1 MIIAQRTRTLQSIM
15 TDPPADLPALFRAGL
30 LQTSLSPYAS
40 SMQNNPPRLIRMSAT
55 VVVEPPAPTSQ
66 LPVDSLGLRPTSESG
81 VLSAL
86 SDVNALRLALSSSLN
101 ISMQALQAIIT
112 VPIGAPQSPPSLPPP
127 AQPSPPPSP
136 PPLPPPWAYDE
147 DLRMIEEISTV
158 ANGILVASLSTAVL
172 VQFGTIIADAL
183 GWVSPLA
190 GAIVAPSA
198 GGCITSILLAAQ
210 RFTFS
215 FDSAV
220 FVSSVQLGVAD
231 DLSWLCGEISFLGS
245 GRQTPYNSVDLSHQA
260 PPGDAPVSSLR
271 RLLRSLPHHEELDA
285 LSPELRTL
293 LNLLI
298 TFALAVILTYVL
310 YGTLLLLWRYV
321 VNGPFYK
328 WRKLAYG
335 TFQVPSTAV
344 NHIIQVGNKRVVV
357 SYQAYTVEVT
367 KDIGQ
372 RIGADLIL
380 GEHGIVV
387 FALAPDSVLRRHDV
401 EVGDEILSINDHS
414 LNPRAEFNID
424 GDVLGPV
431 EMFAKLAKISDSL
444 ELRIRSAKKS
454 TDRPEWKEST
464 TPNFYPFPK
473 SLVWPAP
480 LIFTCCMF
488 ATGLTRAS
496 FKVLTNTGALGCNNN
511 CAGGVFVALFTILL
525 LVALVALGIM
535 DLDRF
540 CKGEYKYDE
549 RIRWKPSPMASRPSH
564 VLDPYYRWIAELRLK
579 MACAQMVGSDRLGRY
594 LPRRTSP
601 PKTSRIST
609 ISSVV
614 ANVGMRVG
622 KSAAVKY
629 LVRPPEVREEKR
641 QQRKIHMEK
650 KLEKKLEASTYTI
663 NLTKQVG
670 ERLGAK
676 FIVGSHGI
684 ILQSVAPDS
693 LLEGLTL
700 VKIGDEVLSIN
711 GNALNPD
718 AEYELNGRAVG
729 PVEMFAKLAQIS
741 SSVEL
746 RILRRRRT
754 EAVSQRATATLDLIA
769 AKWNEKVDAKV
780 KARAEAKRLSV
791 MKRTVKEAEAE
802 AREEARLAAKVEKRR
817 VEVAKAEAAKFAA
830 EAKAQEQ
837 AKALWARQEAK
848 RQHALAE
855 AARQEAKR
863 QAARADV
870 EAKARAKIE
879 AQAEAKAAA
888 EAKVA
893 ALAVKRSLPTP
904 SEQKKL
910 EKQKKL
916 EEKLMESTYTIKLT
930 KPVGQRLGAELY
942 EGKYGVIVCALAQ
955 DSVLIPY
962 GVKVGDEILSV
973 NGNAL
978 DPDAEYELNGRAV
991 GPVEMFAKLAQ
1002 ISNSLVLDIR
1012 HADPGSPSRAE
1023 AEQKRAERTRAR
1035 VEAAIA
1041 KEKLAAEQR
1050 AEAARVESEG
1060 AIAAASAETGAAVE
1074 GLWLQ
1079 QKAKVEAEAKLQQAE
1094 AEAAAAVAA
1103 EAAASADHEFA
1114 AARAKA
1120 AEAAKEKAIAELMAA
1135 REKRNLAQYVQAVAD
1150 GENVKAVQAVAD
1162 EIDRARSTRDAEK
1175 ARVLAAA
1182 AAEREAAVRAADQQM
1197 ASALQKHDKAVALA
1211 SEAAE
1216 AWARAEAE
1224 ANAAEAEMESA
1235 VRARLQQVKDK
1246 DRAAEAKAAAAVAI
1260 AASEAAKARAQQ
1272 AEQASA
1278 AAALEQASAMRAAEE
1293 EIERALAT
1301 RDAAIA
1307 RAAAAEE
1314 TVETLKE
1321 KTAAVHAAD
1330 RQMKSALQLRNE
1342 SSVRASEAAQ
1352 AFARADAEMKAAE
1365 AVAEAAIQAASDAQL
1380 VAASKAERAERC
1392 RKRAKALAAAATF
1405 AATVF
1410 KEAQAQAKAIN
1421 PSRKAPRL
1429 VTTPQPTT
1437 PSVIRDIYSP
1447 AVKRSLARSFD
1458 VAPPSPTPSPPES
1471 PIDGERQHMSAP
1483 VVPIDG
1489 VPQRMSAPVVD
1500 SIAIVIEDIRS
1511 SAASPPIVRDNQVP
1525 SPMPSPPPSPS
1536 SPHTHEKEES
1546 PSVPVEDEKSAPV
1559 EGADESVSIDRDDFL
1574 PNMNAMD
1581 MSPRQ
1586 IDVVFDEVD
1595 TDGIGHADASELLNA
1610 RALSL
1615 SPDSKEVGLFS
1626 ASIIGSVISSSL
1638 GQVTKLPATPPRS
1651 GLHRSRSMQQCVD
1664 NEGFSTPTGTSLV
1677 RLTRSPSAYFGSRER
1692 PRSAK
1697 AMETMPPERLEALRK
1712 EFEQLDANGSGRIDF
1727 EEMADKMR
1735 ELGFD
1740 DDEIRA
1746 RLKKGDLDGDFQ
1758 LDVDEYIKQVPEPD
1772 AVVIDLL
1779 RGRGFSED
1787 LVEAGAEKARK
1798 LVAKGMSRHGA
1809 IAGGTALAEL
1819 MKFGVTK
1826 YADLPEGAGSV
1837 LSTDSASL
1845 LSLPISHR
1853 KKASPPKSRKGSPNK
1868 KGAEVPGDTI
1878 MESPY
1883 SHDDSRSNYED
1894 YDESRDTSDFSS
1906 RPASRL
1912 TSRPASRQQAPAP
1925 ALLSVVQT
1933 IDASAKLSKQLT
1945 QRLQQRKT
1953 ADAAASRKAPKKSW
1967 LRLMR
1972 DAHAAATASA
1982 IDRLAVRGGFRD
1994 RKSGEFGDDLEEDL
2008 LEPDRTERLL
2018 AEPFAI
2024 RRERRGDVFHGRQSY
2039 LLFRVNGATPFS
2051 TCSRLALVLANMVL
2065 GIFAGIRPSLTPSA
2079 ADGITI
2085 TCFFLAVQLGVAW
2098 ACFKWLPDA
2107 DRLISHAMG
2116 FQYLIE
2122 AISTIMLLSAATESR
2137 IGWHVASGSDLRN
2150 MALVVALFAM
2160 SMPVLQLLELCC
2172 ITPLYSVLYAR
2183 ACASGIRVRIST
2195 PPTAPSAPVPKRSRV
2210 APAF

>member
-1 MIIAQRTRTLQSIM
+1 
-15 TDPPADLPALFRAGL
+15 
-30 LQTSLSPYAS
+30 
-40 SMQNNPPRLIRMSAT
+40 
-55 VVVEPPAPTSQ
+55 
-66 LPVDSLGLRPTSESG
+66 
-81 VLSAL
+81 
-86 SDVNALRLALSSSLN
+86 
-101 ISMQALQAIIT
+101 
-112 VPIGAPQSPPSLPPP
+112 
-127 AQPSPPPSP
+127 
-136 PPLPPPWAYDE
+136 
-147 DLRMIEEISTV
+147 
-158 ANGILVASLSTAVL
+158 
-172 VQFGTIIADAL
+172 
-183 GWVSPLA
+183 
-190 GAIVAPSA
+190 
-198 GGCITSILLAAQ
+198 
-210 RFTFS
+210 
-215 FDSAV
+215 
-220 FVSSVQLGVAD
+220 
-231 DLSWLCGEISFLGS
+231 
-245 GRQTPYNSVDLSHQA
+245 
-260 PPGDAPVSSLR
+260 
-271 RLLRSLPHHEELDA
+271 
-285 LSPELRTL
+285 
-293 LNLLI
+293 
-298 TFALAVILTYVL
+298 
-310 YGTLLLLWRYV
+310 
-321 VNGPFYK
+321 
-328 WRKLAYG
+328 
-335 TFQVPSTAV
+335 
-344 NHIIQVGNKRVVV
+344 
-357 SYQAYTVEVT
+357 
-367 KDIGQ
+367 
-372 RIGADLIL
+372 
-380 GEHGIVV
+380 
-387 FALAPDSVLRRHDV
+387 
-401 EVGDEILSINDHS
+401 
-414 LNPRAEFNID
+414 
-424 GDVLGPV
+424 
-431 EMFAKLAKISDSL
+431 
-444 ELRIRSAKKS
+444 
-454 TDRPEWKEST
+454 
-464 TPNFYPFPK
+464 
-473 SLVWPAP
+473 
-480 LIFTCCMF
+480 
-488 ATGLTRAS
+488 
-496 FKVLTNTGALGCNNN
+496 
-511 CAGGVFVALFTILL
+511 
-525 LVALVALGIM
+525 
-535 DLDRF
+535 
-540 CKGEYKYDE
+540 
-549 RIRWKPSPMASRPSH
+549 
-564 VLDPYYRWIAELRLK
+564 
-579 MACAQMVGSDRLGRY
+579 
-594 LPRRTSP
+594 
-601 PKTSRIST
+601 
-609 ISSVV
+609 
-614 ANVGMRVG
+614 
-622 KSAAVKY
+622 
-629 LVRPPEVREEKR
+629 
-641 QQRKIHMEK
+641 
-650 KLEKKLEASTYTI
+650 
-663 NLTKQVG
+663 
-670 ERLGAK
+670 
-676 FIVGSHGI
+676 
-684 ILQSVAPDS
+684 
-693 LLEGLTL
+693 
-700 VKIGDEVLSIN
+700 
-711 GNALNPD
+711 
-718 AEYELNGRAVG
+718 
-729 PVEMFAKLAQIS
+729 
-741 SSVEL
+741 
-746 RILRRRRT
+746 
-754 EAVSQRATATLDLIA
+754 
-769 AKWNEKVDAKV
+769 
-780 KARAEAKRLSV
+780 
-791 MKRTVKEAEAE
+791 
-802 AREEARLAAKVEKRR
+802 
-817 VEVAKAEAAKFAA
+817 
-830 EAKAQEQ
+830 
-837 AKALWARQEAK
+837 
-848 RQHALAE
+848 
-855 AARQEAKR
+855 
-863 QAARADV
+863 
-870 EAKARAKIE
+870 
-879 AQAEAKAAA
+879 
-888 EAKVA
+888 
-893 ALAVKRSLPTP
+893 
-904 SEQKKL
+904 
-910 EKQKKL
+910 
-916 EEKLMESTYTIKLT
+916 
-930 KPVGQRLGAELY
+930 
-942 EGKYGVIVCALAQ
+942 
-955 DSVLIPY
+955 
-962 GVKVGDEILSV
+962 
-973 NGNAL
+973 
-978 DPDAEYELNGRAV
+978 
-991 GPVEMFAKLAQ
+991 
-1002 ISNSLVLDIR
+1002 
-1012 HADPGSPSRAE
+1012 
-1023 AEQKRAERTRAR
+1023 
-1035 VEAAIA
+1035 
-1041 KEKLAAEQR
+1041 
-1050 AEAARVESEG
+1050 
-1060 AIAAASAETGAAVE
+1060 
-1074 GLWLQ
+1074 
-1079 QKAKVEAEAKLQQAE
+1079 
-1094 AEAAAAVAA
+1094 
-1103 EAAASADHEFA
+1103 
-1114 AARAKA
+1114 
-1120 AEAAKEKAIAELMAA
+1120 
-1135 REKRNLAQYVQAVAD
+1135 
-1150 GENVKAVQAVAD
+1150 
-1162 EIDRARSTRDAEK
+1162 
-1175 ARVLAAA
+1175 
-1182 AAEREAAVRAADQQM
+1182 M

-1342 SSVRASEAAQ
+1342 SSARASEAAQ

-1380 VAASKAERAERC
+1380 IAPSKAERAERC
-1392 RKRAKALAAAATF
+1392 RKRAKALAAAATS

-1429 VTTPQPTT
+1429 VTTPQPPT

-1471 PIDGERQHMSAP
+1471 PIDGEKQHMSAP

-1489 VPQRMSAPVVD
+1489 VRQRMSAPVLD
-1500 SIAIVIEDIRS
+1500 SVVIKDVFPIDGDLVVPFDGLRQRMLAPVEDSMAIEDIRS
-1511 SAASPPIVRDNQVP
+1511 PAASPPVVRGHRVRTFP
-1525 SPMPSPPPSPS
+1525 HSP
-1536 SPHTHEKEES
+1536 EKEES
-1546 PSVPVEDEKSAPV
+1546 PSAPVEDEKST
-1559 EGADESVSIDRDDFL
+1559 SLS
-1574 PNMNAMD
+1574 M
-1581 MSPRQ
+1581 RQ
-1586 IDVVFDEVD
+1586 IDASFDEVD
-1595 TDGIGHADASELLNA
+1595 TDGSGHVEASELHNA
-1610 RALSL
+1610 LASSL
-1615 SPDSKEVGLFS
+1615 YPGSPDREDVSSPVG
-1626 ASIIGSVISSSL
+1626 
-1638 GQVTKLPATPPRS
+1638 
-1651 GLHRSRSMQQCVD
+1651 
-1664 NEGFSTPTGTSLV
+1664 
-1677 RLTRSPSAYFGSRER
+1677 RSPSAYFGSRER

-1712 EFEQLDANGSGRIDF
+1712 EFELKLDADGSGRIDF

-1845 LSLPISHR
+1845 LVLPISHR
-1853 KKASPPKSRKGSPNK
+1853 KKSSPPKSRKGSPNK
-1868 KGAEVPGDTI
+1868 QGDEVPDDTI

-1925 ALLSVVQT
+1925 TLLSVVQT

-2079 ADGITI
+2079 ADGIAI
-2085 TCFFLAVQLGVAW
+2085 TCLFLAVQLGVAW
-2098 ACFKWLPDA
+2098 ACFRWLPDA

-2172 ITPLYSVLYAR
+2172 ITPLYSILYAR

>member
-40 SMQNNPPRLIRMSAT
+40 SVQNNPPRLIRMSAT

-66 LPVDSLGLRPTSESG
+66 LPVDGFGLQPTSESG
-81 VLSAL
+81 VLSTL

-101 ISMQALQAIIT
+101 ISMQALQTIIT

-147 DLRMIEEISTV
+147 DLLMIEEISTV
-158 ANGILVASLSTAVL
+158 ANGIFVASLSTAVL
-172 VQFGTIIADAL
+172 VQFGTIVADAL

-215 FDSAV
+215 VDSAV

-231 DLSWLCGEISFLGS
+231 RLSWLCGEISFLGS

-260 PPGDAPVSSLR
+260 PSGDAPVSSLR
-271 RLLRSLPHHEELDA
+271 RLLRSLPHHEELDE

-328 WRKLAYG
+328 WRKLTYG

-344 NHIIQVGNKRVVV
+344 NHIIQVGDKRVVV
-357 SYQAYTVEVT
+357 PYQAYTVEVT
-367 KDIGQ
+367 KHIGQ

-454 TDRPEWKEST
+454 TDRPAWKEST

-480 LIFTCCMF
+480 LIFTCCLF

-496 FKVLTNTGALGCNNN
+496 FKVLANTGALGCNNN
-511 CAGGVFVALFTILL
+511 CAGGVFTALFTILL
-525 LVALVALGIM
+525 LVALVALGVM
-535 DLDRF
+535 DLERF
-540 CKGEYKYDE
+540 CNGEYKYDE
-549 RIRWKPSPMASRPSH
+549 RIRWKPSPMASRPAY

-579 MACAQMVGSDRLGRY
+579 MACVQMVGSDRLGKY
-594 LPRRTSP
+594 LPRRTSQ
-601 PKTSRIST
+601 PKASHIPA
-609 ISSVV
+609 IASVV
-614 ANVGMRVG
+614 ANVRMRVG

-629 LVRPPEVREEKR
+629 LVRPPEIWEEKR
-641 QQRKIHMEK
+641 QQRKIHKEK

-663 NLTKQVG
+663 KLSKQVG

-676 FIVGSHGI
+676 FIIGNHGI

-693 LLEGLTL
+693 LLQGLTL

-711 GNALNPD
+711 GNALHPD

-754 EAVSQRATATLDLIA
+754 EAVSQRATATLDLLA

-791 MKRTVKEAEAE
+791 MKRAAKAAEAE

-830 EAKAQEQ
+830 EAKAQEH

-848 RQHALAE
+848 RQHALTE

-863 QAARADV
+863 HAARADV
-870 EAKARAKIE
+870 EAKARAKIDAE
-879 AQAEAKAAA
+879 AEAKAAA

-893 ALAVKRSLPTP
+893 ALAEKRSLPTP

-930 KPVGQRLGAELY
+930 KPVGQRLGAELF
-942 EGKYGVIVCALAQ
+942 EGKYGIIVCALAQ

-962 GVKVGDEILSV
+962 GVEVGDEVLSI

-978 DPDAEYELNGRAV
+978 NPDAEYELNGKAV
-991 GPVEMFAKLAQ
+991 GSVEMFAKLAQ
-1002 ISNSLVLDIR
+1002 ISDSLVLDIR
-1012 HADPGSPSRAE
+1012 HAAPGSPSRAE

-1050 AEAARVESEG
+1050 AAAARVESEG
-1060 AIAAASAETGAAVE
+1060 ALAAASAETGAAVE
-1074 GLWLQ
+1074 GLRLQ
-1079 QKAKVEAEAKLQQAE
+1079 QKAKMEAEAKLLQAE

-1120 AEAAKEKAIAELMAA
+1120 AEAAKEKAVAELRAA
-1135 REKRNLAQYVQAVAD
+1135 REKRNMTQYVQAVAD

-1182 AAEREAAVRAADQQM
+1182 AVEREAAVRAADQQM

-1224 ANAAEAEMESA
+1224 ANATEAEMESA

-1246 DRAAEAKAAAAVAI
+1246 DRAAEAKAAAAAAI

-1278 AAALEQASAMRAAEE
+1278 AAALEQASAMRAAEK

-1314 TVETLKE
+1314 TVEMLKE

-1380 VAASKAERAERC
+1380 VAPSKAERAERC
-1392 RKRAKALAAAATF
+1392 RKRAKALAAAATS

-1421 PSRKAPRL
+1421 PSRLAPHL
-1429 VTTPQPTT
+1429 VATPRPPT
-1437 PSVIRDIYSP
+1437 PSVTRDIYSP

-1458 VAPPSPTPSPPES
+1458 VAPPSPMPSPPES

-1489 VPQRMSAPVVD
+1489 VCQRMSAPVVD
-1500 SIAIVIEDIRS
+1500 SIFIVIEDIS
-1511 SAASPPIVRDNQVP
+1511 SPAASPPVVRGHRVRTFP
-1525 SPMPSPPPSPS
+1525 HPPEKDDAS
-1536 SPHTHEKEES
+1536 SE
-1546 PSVPVEDEKSAPV
+1546 PVEDE
-1559 EGADESVSIDRDDFL
+1559 ESTSLF
-1574 PNMNAMD
+1574 M
-1581 MSPRQ
+1581 RQ
-1586 IDVVFDEVD
+1586 IDASFDEVD
-1595 TDGIGHADASELLNA
+1595 TDGIGHVDASELHNA
-1610 RALSL
+1610 LASSL
-1615 SPDSKEVGLFS
+1615 YPGSPDS
-1626 ASIIGSVISSSL
+1626 
-1638 GQVTKLPATPPRS
+1638 
-1651 GLHRSRSMQQCVD
+1651 
-1664 NEGFSTPTGTSLV
+1664 N
-1677 RLTRSPSAYFGSRER
+1677 SPSAYFGSRER

-1697 AMETMPPERLEALRK
+1697 AMETMQPERLEALRK
-1712 EFEQLDANGSGRIDF
+1712 EFELLDANGSGRINF

-1735 ELGFD
+1735 ELGFK
-1740 DDEIRA
+1740 DDEIRE
-1746 RLKKGDLDGDFQ
+1746 RLKKGDLDGDSQ
-1758 LDVDEYIKQVPEPD
+1758 LDFDEYIIQVPEPD

-1779 RGRGFSED
+1779 RDRGFSED
-1787 LVEAGAEKARK
+1787 LVGAGAEKARK
-1798 LVAKGMSRHGA
+1798 LFAKGMSRHGA

-1837 LSTDSASL
+1837 LSSDNASL
-1845 LSLPISHR
+1845 LALPISHR
-1853 KKASPPKSRKGSPNK
+1853 KKGSPPKSRQGSPPK
-1868 KGAEVPGDTI
+1868 QGVEVPDDTI
-1878 MESPY
+1878 MESPNPY
-1883 SHDDSRSNYED
+1883 EDSRSNFED

-1925 ALLSVVQT
+1925 ALLSVAQT
-1933 IDASAKLSKQLT
+1933 IDASARVSKQLT

-1972 DAHAAATASA
+1972 DAHAAATSSA

-2018 AEPFAI
+2018 AEPFVI

-2065 GIFAGIRPSLTPSA
+2065 GILAGIRPSLTPSA

-2085 TCFFLAVQLGVAW
+2085 TCFILAVQLGVAW
-2098 ACFKWLPDA
+2098 ACFRWLPDA

-2116 FQYLIE
+2116 FQYLLE
-2122 AISTIMLLSAATESR
+2122 AISTIMLLSAAAESR

-2160 SMPVLQLLELCC
+2160 SMPVLQLIELCC

-2183 ACASGIRVRIST
+2183 ACASGIRVRNST
-2195 PPTAPSAPVPKRSRV
+2195 PPTAPSAPAPKRSRV
-2210 APAF
+2210 APAV

>member
-1 MIIAQRTRTLQSIM
+1 
-15 TDPPADLPALFRAGL
+15 
-30 LQTSLSPYAS
+30 
-40 SMQNNPPRLIRMSAT
+40 
-55 VVVEPPAPTSQ
+55 V
-66 LPVDSLGLRPTSESG
+66 SLGPRP
-81 VLSAL
+81 L
-86 SDVNALRLALSSSLN
+86 
-101 ISMQALQAIIT
+101 
-112 VPIGAPQSPPSLPPP
+112 
-127 AQPSPPPSP
+127 
-136 PPLPPPWAYDE
+136 
-147 DLRMIEEISTV
+147 
-158 ANGILVASLSTAVL
+158 
-172 VQFGTIIADAL
+172 
-183 GWVSPLA
+183 
-190 GAIVAPSA
+190 
-198 GGCITSILLAAQ
+198 
-210 RFTFS
+210 
-215 FDSAV
+215 
-220 FVSSVQLGVAD
+220 
-231 DLSWLCGEISFLGS
+231 LCGA
-245 GRQTPYNSVDLSHQA
+245 VDAQK
-260 PPGDAPVSSLR
+260 
-271 RLLRSLPHHEELDA
+271 
-285 LSPELRTL
+285 SP
-293 LNLLI
+293 
-298 TFALAVILTYVL
+298 
-310 YGTLLLLWRYV
+310 
-321 VNGPFYK
+321 
-328 WRKLAYG
+328 
-335 TFQVPSTAV
+335 
-344 NHIIQVGNKRVVV
+344 
-357 SYQAYTVEVT
+357 
-367 KDIGQ
+367 
-372 RIGADLIL
+372 
-380 GEHGIVV
+380 
-387 FALAPDSVLRRHDV
+387 LAPDSVLRRHDV

-549 RIRWKPSPMASRPSH
+549 RIRWKPSPMASRPSR

-693 LLEGLTL
+693 LLQGLTL

-1050 AEAARVESEG
+1050 AAAARVESEG

-1135 REKRNLAQYVQAVAD
+1135 REKRAFAEQAAD
-1150 GENVKAVQAVAD
+1150 DAAYQNAKAVQAVAD

-1224 ANAAEAEMESA
+1224 ANAAEA
-1235 VRARLQQVKDK
+1235 
-1246 DRAAEAKAAAAVAI
+1246 
-1260 AASEAAKARAQQ
+1260 
-1272 AEQASA
+1272 
-1278 AAALEQASAMRAAEE
+1278 
-1293 EIERALAT
+1293 
-1301 RDAAIA
+1301 
-1307 RAAAAEE
+1307 
-1314 TVETLKE
+1314 
-1321 KTAAVHAAD
+1321 
-1330 RQMKSALQLRNE
+1330 
-1342 SSVRASEAAQ
+1342 
-1352 AFARADAEMKAAE
+1352 
-1365 AVAEAAIQAASDAQL
+1365 
-1380 VAASKAERAERC
+1380 
-1392 RKRAKALAAAATF
+1392 
-1405 AATVF
+1405 
-1410 KEAQAQAKAIN
+1410 
-1421 PSRKAPRL
+1421 
-1429 VTTPQPTT
+1429 
-1437 PSVIRDIYSP
+1437 
-1447 AVKRSLARSFD
+1447 
-1458 VAPPSPTPSPPES
+1458 
-1471 PIDGERQHMSAP
+1471 
-1483 VVPIDG
+1483 
-1489 VPQRMSAPVVD
+1489 
-1500 SIAIVIEDIRS
+1500 
-1511 SAASPPIVRDNQVP
+1511 
-1525 SPMPSPPPSPS
+1525 
-1536 SPHTHEKEES
+1536 
-1546 PSVPVEDEKSAPV
+1546 
-1559 EGADESVSIDRDDFL
+1559 
-1574 PNMNAMD
+1574 
-1581 MSPRQ
+1581 
-1586 IDVVFDEVD
+1586 
-1595 TDGIGHADASELLNA
+1595 
-1610 RALSL
+1610 
-1615 SPDSKEVGLFS
+1615 
-1626 ASIIGSVISSSL
+1626 
-1638 GQVTKLPATPPRS
+1638 
-1651 GLHRSRSMQQCVD
+1651 
-1664 NEGFSTPTGTSLV
+1664 
-1677 RLTRSPSAYFGSRER
+1677 
-1692 PRSAK
+1692 
-1697 AMETMPPERLEALRK
+1697 
-1712 EFEQLDANGSGRIDF
+1712 
-1727 EEMADKMR
+1727 
-1735 ELGFD
+1735 
-1740 DDEIRA
+1740 
-1746 RLKKGDLDGDFQ
+1746 
-1758 LDVDEYIKQVPEPD
+1758 
-1772 AVVIDLL
+1772 
-1779 RGRGFSED
+1779 
-1787 LVEAGAEKARK
+1787 
-1798 LVAKGMSRHGA
+1798 
-1809 IAGGTALAEL
+1809 
-1819 MKFGVTK
+1819 
-1826 YADLPEGAGSV
+1826 
-1837 LSTDSASL
+1837 
-1845 LSLPISHR
+1845 
-1853 KKASPPKSRKGSPNK
+1853 
-1868 KGAEVPGDTI
+1868 
-1878 MESPY
+1878 
-1883 SHDDSRSNYED
+1883 
-1894 YDESRDTSDFSS
+1894 
-1906 RPASRL
+1906 
-1912 TSRPASRQQAPAP
+1912 
-1925 ALLSVVQT
+1925 
-1933 IDASAKLSKQLT
+1933 
-1945 QRLQQRKT
+1945 
-1953 ADAAASRKAPKKSW
+1953 
-1967 LRLMR
+1967 
-1972 DAHAAATASA
+1972 
-1982 IDRLAVRGGFRD
+1982 
-1994 RKSGEFGDDLEEDL
+1994 
-2008 LEPDRTERLL
+2008 
-2018 AEPFAI
+2018 
-2024 RRERRGDVFHGRQSY
+2024 
-2039 LLFRVNGATPFS
+2039 
-2051 TCSRLALVLANMVL
+2051 
-2065 GIFAGIRPSLTPSA
+2065 
-2079 ADGITI
+2079 
-2085 TCFFLAVQLGVAW
+2085 
-2098 ACFKWLPDA
+2098 
-2107 DRLISHAMG
+2107 
-2116 FQYLIE
+2116 
-2122 AISTIMLLSAATESR
+2122 
-2137 IGWHVASGSDLRN
+2137 
-2150 MALVVALFAM
+2150 
-2160 SMPVLQLLELCC
+2160 
-2172 ITPLYSVLYAR
+2172 
-2183 ACASGIRVRIST
+2183 
-2195 PPTAPSAPVPKRSRV
+2195 
-2210 APAF
+2210 